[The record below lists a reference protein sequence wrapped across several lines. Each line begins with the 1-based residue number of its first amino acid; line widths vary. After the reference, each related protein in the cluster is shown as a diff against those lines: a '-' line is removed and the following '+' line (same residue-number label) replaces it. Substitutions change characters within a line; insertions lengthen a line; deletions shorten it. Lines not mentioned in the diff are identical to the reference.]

1 MQITILSSRELNQD
15 IGRAKR
21 AAKDGPVIITDRG
34 SPAHVLLTY
43 DAWRRLNQTPQNLVE
58 ALAARDPNDIDFEI
72 PRLEFNLLAADRD

>member
-1 MQITILSSRELNQD
+1 VQITTLSSRELNQD